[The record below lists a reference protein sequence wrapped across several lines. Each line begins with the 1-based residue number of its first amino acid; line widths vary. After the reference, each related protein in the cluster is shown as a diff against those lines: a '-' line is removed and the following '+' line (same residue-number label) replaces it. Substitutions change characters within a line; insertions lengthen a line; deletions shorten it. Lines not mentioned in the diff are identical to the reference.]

1 MREALHILRKD
12 VRALWPQIL
21 IVLAACAFCVLY
33 RDEQH
38 ADQVTVML
46 TLARWFLIVCLIHQE
61 KLVGDR
67 EWWLTRP
74 HSWKALLTAK
84 LLFIAIF
91 VQFPLLCADLAILF
105 SNGLPLAPAWEHL
118 AFRQA
123 CLALALV
130 VPAAALAAVTEGLV
144 SFALA
149 ALAIFIAIF
158 LPVAKD
164 IDVARWGPMGW
175 VPPAVM
181 FVLLSLV
188 AMGILLWQYSRRRPL
203 PARSAL
209 GGATVVCSALLIV
222 PPIGAGVGIAT
233 HSLRPPPETDA
244 IRIEENRQE
253 PPSTSPNKSNG
264 YILTL
269 PVHIAGMPA
278 GMRAQPEMFD
288 LSIDAPDGTRWNSG
302 WRTFS
307 YALWA
312 RWNWKGPNDA
322 TVSTIVERSVF
333 DRLRKQRAAWRISL
347 VLTVYG
353 RERTQLVSASD
364 GAFHIEGLGVCVSG
378 REMPY
383 GHILTCRKSAP
394 DAIGVEDL
402 SLYPAD
408 WAELISLGP
417 SPIWTSTVLAPHESN
432 GGPVTFH
439 LRRPVAH
446 IRRDFT
452 EQIRLEDYQ

>member
-1 MREALHILRKD
+1 
-12 VRALWPQIL
+12 
-21 IVLAACAFCVLY
+21 
-33 RDEQH
+33 
-38 ADQVTVML
+38 
-46 TLARWFLIVCLIHQE
+46 
-61 KLVGDR
+61 
-67 EWWLTRP
+67 
-74 HSWKALLTAK
+74 
-84 LLFIAIF
+84 
-91 VQFPLLCADLAILF
+91 
-105 SNGLPLAPAWEHL
+105 
-118 AFRQA
+118 
-123 CLALALV
+123 
-130 VPAAALAAVTEGLV
+130 
-144 SFALA
+144 
-149 ALAIFIAIF
+149 
-158 LPVAKD
+158 
-164 IDVARWGPMGW
+164 
-175 VPPAVM
+175 
-181 FVLLSLV
+181 
-188 AMGILLWQYSRRRPL
+188 
-203 PARSAL
+203 
-209 GGATVVCSALLIV
+209 
-222 PPIGAGVGIAT
+222 
-233 HSLRPPPETDA
+233 
-244 IRIEENRQE
+244 
-253 PPSTSPNKSNG
+253 
-264 YILTL
+264 
-269 PVHIAGMPA
+269 
-278 GMRAQPEMFD
+278 MRAQPEMFD